1 MTERIVPDTSI
12 LIEGVLS
19 KKIEHDEILPKEIII
34 HEASLSELE
43 AQANTGRE
51 IGFMGLDEIKRLLK
65 LSKDKKFIVKFSGE
79 KPSEDDILR
88 ARKGG
93 IDSLIRN
100 LAYELKA
107 TLVTIDKVQALT
119 AEAKGID
126 VILIKLEVELK
137 PLILEKYFDN
147 TTMSVHLKEGCRPK
161 AKKGI
166 PGDWRYVELSKEI
179 LDKDAIKNIAKNIIE
194 ESGMRNDAFIE
205 IERKYSTIVQLGRFR
220 IVITR
225 PPFADGYEITA
236 VRPVKKLSFDE
247 YVMSDKLR
255 ERIEEQAE
263 GILIAGA
270 PGHGKSTFAQALG
283 EYYLS
288 THKVVKTVEAPRD
301 LVLPDEVTQYA
312 ITYGTYQEI
321 HDILLL
327 SRPDYTLFDEMRN
340 TEDFELFADLR
351 LAGVGMIGIVHA
363 TNPIDAIQ
371 RFIGRIELGVIP
383 HVMDTVIF
391 IRNGIVEKV
400 FSVGLQVKVPS
411 GMTEADLA
419 RPIVVVNDFESG
431 KLEFEIYSYGE
442 QTIVVPVQKPQ
453 SASPAAGL
461 AARVV
466 KQEFQKYSDFVKV
479 EMVSNDRCIVYVPGS
494 KKPAIIGR
502 SGSNIEQIEKKL
514 GLSIDVRELG
524 EATHNVDARSQDVD
538 DDASD
543 VSEESGTPILYQIK
557 FDKKNMTF
565 MLRSENADRDTDVFI
580 DGKYLL
586 TAKSGKKALIK
597 INKQSDIG
605 KQLTRA
611 FNEGLKVEL
620 KQ

>member
-1 MTERIVPDTSI
+1 MIERIVPDTSV
-12 LIEGVLS
+12 LIEGILS

-51 IGFMGLDEIKRLLK
+51 IGYMGLDEIKKLLA
-65 LSKDKKFIVKFSGE
+65 LSKEKKFIVKFSGE
-79 KPSEDDILR
+79 KPSEDDIMR

-93 IDSLIRN
+93 IDALIRN

-107 TLVTIDKVQALT
+107 TLVTIDKVQSLT

-126 VILIKLEVELK
+126 VILIKLDVTPK
-137 PLILEKYFDN
+137 PLILEKYFDAK
-147 TTMSVHLKEGCRPK
+147 TMSVHLKENCKPK
-161 AKKGI
+161 AKKGV
-166 PGDWRYVELSKEI
+166 PGNWEYMEI
-179 LDKDAIKNIAKNIIE
+179 SEEVLDRDAMKAIAKDIIE
-194 ESGMRNDAFIE
+194 ETGMRNDAFIE

-225 PPFADGYEITA
+225 PPFADGYEITV
-236 VRPVKKLSFDE
+236 VRPVKKLQFSE
-247 YVMSDKLR
+247 YTLSEKLR

-283 EYYLS
+283 EFYLS
-288 THKVVKTVEAPRD
+288 KNKVVKTIEAPRD

-340 TEDFELFADLR
+340 TEDFQLFSDLR
-351 LAGVGMIGIVHA
+351 LSGVGMIGIVHA

-391 IRNGIVEKV
+391 IKNGAVDKV
-400 FSVGLQVKVPS
+400 FSVSLEVKVPS
-411 GMTEADLA
+411 GMIEADLA

-442 QTIVVPVQKPQ
+442 ETIVVPVQLNK
-453 SASPAAGL
+453 SISPAAEL
-461 AARVV
+461 AAKVV

-479 EMVSNDRCIVYVPGS
+479 EMVTNEKCIVYVPSS
-494 KKPAIIGR
+494 KKASIIGK
-502 SGSNIEQIEKKL
+502 GGATIEQIEKKL
-514 GLSIDVRELG
+514 GLSIDVREID
-524 EATHNVDARSQDVD
+524 EKTTSRNNTAQ
-538 DDASD
+538 
-543 VSEESGTPILYQIK
+543 YQVK
-557 FDKKNMTF
+557 FDKKNITF
-565 MLRSENADRDTDVFI
+565 MMHSQNADKDTDI
-580 DGKYLL
+580 YINDEYLL
-586 TAKSGKKALIK
+586 TVKSGKNSMIK
-597 INKQSDIG
+597 LNKQSTQG
-605 KQLTRA
+605 KELVHA
-611 FNEGLKVEL
+611 LNENHKVEL
-620 KQ
+620 RQ

>member
-1 MTERIVPDTSI
+1 MIDKVVADTSV
-12 LIEGVLS
+12 LIEGILS
-19 KKIEHDEILPKEIII
+19 KNILSDEILPKEIII

-51 IGFMGLDEIKRLLK
+51 IGFMGLDEIKKLLK
-65 LSKDKKFIVKFSGE
+65 LAKERKFIVKFAGE
-79 KPSEDDILR
+79 KPSEDDIAR

-126 VILIKLEVELK
+126 VILIKLDIAPK
-137 PLILEKYFDN
+137 PLIIEKYFDEK
-147 TTMSVHLKEGCRPK
+147 TMSVHLKEGCKPR
-161 AKKGI
+161 AKKGM
-166 PGDWRYVELSKEI
+166 PGNWKYVELSEEL
-179 LDKDAIKNIAKNIIE
+179 LDKDSMKIIAKDIIE
-194 ESGMRNDAFIE
+194 VTGMRNDAFIE

-225 PPFADGYEITA
+225 PPFADGYEITI
-236 VRPVKKLSFDE
+236 VRPVKKLTFAE
-247 YVMSDKLR
+247 YGMSEKLR
-255 ERIEEQAE
+255 ERIEAQAE

-288 THKVVKTVEAPRD
+288 QEKVVKTVEAPRD
-301 LVLPDEVTQYA
+301 LVLPDDATQYA
-312 ITYGTYQEI
+312 LTYGTYQEI

-340 TEDFELFADLR
+340 TEDFELFSDLR

-391 IRNGIVEKV
+391 IRNGAVEKV
-400 FSVGLQVKVPS
+400 FSVALQVKVPS

-419 RPIVVVNDFESG
+419 RPIVCVNDFESG
-431 KLEFEIYSYGE
+431 KLEFEIYSYGD

-453 SASPAAGL
+453 AASPAAGL

-466 KQEFQKYSDFVKV
+466 KQEFQKYSSNVHI
-479 EMVSNDRCIVYVPGS
+479 EMLSNDRCIVYVPGS

-502 SGSNIEQIEKKL
+502 NGANIEQIEKRLPQSK
-514 GLSIDVRELG
+514 GLEKTCREQY
-524 EATHNVDARSQDVD
+524 R
-538 DDASD
+538 
-543 VSEESGTPILYQIK
+543 
-557 FDKKNMTF
+557 M
-565 MLRSENADRDTDVFI
+565 
-580 DGKYLL
+580 
-586 TAKSGKKALIK
+586 
-597 INKQSDIG
+597 
-605 KQLTRA
+605 
-611 FNEGLKVEL
+611 
-620 KQ
+620 